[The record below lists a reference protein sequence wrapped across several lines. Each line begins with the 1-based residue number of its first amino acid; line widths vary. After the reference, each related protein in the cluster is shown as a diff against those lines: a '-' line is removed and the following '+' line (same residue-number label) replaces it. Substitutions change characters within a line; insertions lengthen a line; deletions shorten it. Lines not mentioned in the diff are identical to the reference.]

1 MPYSLVDVEN
11 QWFLQ
16 SPGLRV
22 VLTNGALAVENK
34 FGSKRFYRQPPN
46 DIRRFPTGEWV
57 RLGLHLRFDDG
68 EQGRVEVWQNGVQI
82 INANGITL
90 PTSNSIQTNLELG
103 ITATSA
109 ATELFMDDVR
119 VDTKPF

>member
-1 MPYSLVDVEN
+1 
-11 QWFLQ
+11 
-16 SPGLRV
+16 
-22 VLTNGALAVENK
+22 
-34 FGSKRFYRQPPN
+34 
-46 DIRRFPTGEWV
+46 V